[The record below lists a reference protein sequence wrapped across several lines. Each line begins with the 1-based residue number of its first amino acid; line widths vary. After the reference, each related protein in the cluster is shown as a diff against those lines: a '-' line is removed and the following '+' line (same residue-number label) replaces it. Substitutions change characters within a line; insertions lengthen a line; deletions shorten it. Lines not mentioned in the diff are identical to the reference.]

1 MSQRATIFQ
10 IFQNRIIS
18 MTTNFS
24 AVSLFTG
31 AGGMD
36 VGFTSAGFDVVWAN
50 ELMPHAA
57 ATYELNHRPGVMHVG
72 DINKVLDSLPIGNE
86 IACVFGGPPCQGFS
100 VAGKMDLTD
109 ERSKLVFAYMQV
121 VSRVRPT
128 SFVLENVKA
137 LATLS
142 KFAAIREELVR
153 QAHANGYNAQFYLLN
168 AKDFGVPQNRERV
181 FFIGF
186 KRSLNIIFN
195 AQCFDQYKK
204 PTVTVRSLLEKF
216 GPAGTEKNPKTCVA
230 KITLAANPV
239 MRKSPYA
246 GMLFNGAGRP
256 INTDGI
262 SGTLPASMGG
272 NKTPIIDEAHVFQG
286 QDSWVETY
294 HSALMKGQPPLGMND
309 APISLRRLTVREA
322 AAIQTFPEN
331 YRFFGPI
338 SSHYTQI
345 GNAVPCRLAE
355 AVALA
360 VRDALQLRTRLVNC
374 PQAELEL
381 SSDY

>member
-1 MSQRATIFQ
+1 
-10 IFQNRIIS
+10 
-18 MTTNFS
+18 MTTNFP

-36 VGFTSAGFDVVWAN
+36 VGFTAAGFDVVWAN
-50 ELMPHAA
+50 ELVPHAA

-72 DINKVLDSLPIGNE
+72 DLTQLLDTLPVGDE

-100 VAGKMDLTD
+100 VAGKMDPTD

-121 VSRVRPT
+121 VSRVRPA

-142 KFAAIREELVR
+142 KFSAVREELVR
-153 QAHANGYNAQFYLLN
+153 QAHAHGYDAQFYILN
-168 AKDFGVPQNRERV
+168 AKDFGVPQNRERM
-181 FFIGF
+181 FLIGF
-186 KRSLNIIFN
+186 KRSLNITFN
-195 AQCFDQYKK
+195 AQCFEQYKK
-204 PTVTVRSLLEKF
+204 PKVTVRSVLEKL
-216 GPAGTEKNPKTCVA
+216 GPAGTEQNPKTCVA
-230 KITLAANPV
+230 RITLAANPV

-286 QDSWVETY
+286 QDSWVEAY
-294 HSALMKGQPPLGMND
+294 HSALMGGQPPLGMND
-309 APISLRRLTVREA
+309 APASLRRLTLREA
-322 AAIQTFPEN
+322 AAIQTFPES
-331 YRFFGPI
+331 YRFFGPT
-338 SSHYTQI
+338 SAHYTQI

-355 AVALA
+355 AVARA
-360 VRDALQLRTRLVNC
+360 VRDALQLRTRPMVLA
-374 PQAELEL
+374 QGELEL
-381 SSDY
+381 SLDH